1 MVITGQ
7 AKIASMTQVAMVTRS
22 EKISNTSRARGG
34 NSDTM
39 TSMRIWRPSQPTGP
53 MPRNTAPIIRNSI
66 ISSAH
71 GIDTERK

>member
-1 MVITGQ
+1 MF
-7 AKIASMTQVAMVTRS
+7 
-22 EKISNTSRARGG
+22 RARGG
-34 NSDTM
+34 NSETM